1 MLAHPDARVSRI
13 DLTEPDE
20 DDGYEVVHHDNVR
33 DDMRSLNASGGN
45 EREGGNLSSKAGII
59 LVGLVSLPV

>member
-1 MLAHPDARVSRI
+1 MLTHPDARVSRI

-33 DDMRSLNASGGN
+33 DDMSASGGN
-45 EREGGNLSSKAGII
+45 EHEGGNLSSKAGII
-59 LVGLVSLPV
+59 LVGLFSFPV